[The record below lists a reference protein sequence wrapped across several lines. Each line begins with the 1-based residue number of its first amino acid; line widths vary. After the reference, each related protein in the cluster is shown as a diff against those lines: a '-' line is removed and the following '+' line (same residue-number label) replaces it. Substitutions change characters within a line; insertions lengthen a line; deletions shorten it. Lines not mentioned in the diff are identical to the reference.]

1 MPLHPSVDM
10 ENIDFMNAALN
21 LAKEAAED
29 GEVPVGAVVTI
40 GNKIVGTGR
49 NRREKGKNALCH
61 AEIEAINNACKRLG
75 DCVGMLNIF
84 KDALTLL
91 GATTVFSAV
100 IFIVSVG
107 VVIFVKGV

>member
-1 MPLHPSVDM
+1 MRHEATVFPSLLELIGWV
-10 ENIDFMNAALN
+10 FALS
-21 LAKEAAED
+21 
-29 GEVPVGAVVTI
+29 V
-40 GNKIVGTGR
+40 IVSIS
-49 NRREKGKNALCH
+49 EL
-61 AEIEAINNACKRLG
+61 LG
-75 DCVGMLNIF
+75 STDCVGMLNIF

>member
-1 MPLHPSVDM
+1 MLSIIISIS
-10 ENIDFMNAALN
+10 EL
-21 LAKEAAED
+21 L
-29 GEVPVGAVVTI
+29 GANDCI
-40 GNKIVGTGR
+40 G
-49 NRREKGKNALCH
+49 
-61 AEIEAINNACKRLG
+61 
-75 DCVGMLNIF
+75 MFNIF